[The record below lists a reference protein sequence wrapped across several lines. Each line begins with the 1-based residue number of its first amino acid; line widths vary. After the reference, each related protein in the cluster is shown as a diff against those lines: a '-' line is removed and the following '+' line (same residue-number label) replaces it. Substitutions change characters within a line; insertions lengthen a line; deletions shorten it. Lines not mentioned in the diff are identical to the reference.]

1 MRVCACPALQLL
13 AQGQPPARLFTCSFS
28 FLTHS
33 SPPFAPRCLPPAF
46 LLPHSTPQLL
56 GGLLEVNL
64 AFVRDVEVLGL
75 APLFFDFLSLEH
87 SNNNVHNIR
96 LCRQLIAAGSL
107 TVEQIMEMQVRL
119 VTCQDCM
126 CEGVWLPA
134 TTACARG
141 DAC

>member
-1 MRVCACPALQLL
+1 MCVPALLCSYLPASAVRLPKGSPPPACSLARSHSSHTRPHHLLPAACP
-13 AQGQPPARLFTCSFS
+13 PP
-28 FLTHS
+28 
-33 SPPFAPRCLPPAF
+33 
-46 LLPHSTPQLL
+46 PQLL

-119 VTCQDCM
+119 VTCQDCLLKIL
-126 CEGVWLPA
+126 CCGCSGCHCRA
-134 TTACARG
+134 
-141 DAC
+141 

>member
-1 MRVCACPALQLL
+1 M
-13 AQGQPPARLFTCSFS
+13 
-28 FLTHS
+28 
-33 SPPFAPRCLPPAF
+33 PPAF
-46 LLPHSTPQLL
+46 LVLHSTPQLL

-126 CEGVWLPA
+126 REGVWLPA

>member
-1 MRVCACPALQLL
+1 MCVPALLCSYL
-13 AQGQPPARLFTCSFS
+13 PASAVRLPPACLFTCSFS
-28 FLTHS
+28 FLAHS
-33 SPPFAPRCLPPAF
+33 SPPSAPRCLPPAF

-96 LCRQLIAAGSL
+96 LCRQLIAAGSM

-119 VTCQDCM
+119 VTWQDSSCNR
-126 CEGVWLPA
+126 
-134 TTACARG
+134 ARLQVMHMPRLHV
-141 DAC
+141 